1 MHKDETQRTQLT
13 FGGER
18 IDYSNDKI
26 NPTSDLTTPKCLINS
41 TLSTPNEKYLV
52 ADTKDFYLNKKMD
65 QFEYMILKAEIPP
78 QEIIEQ

>member
-1 MHKDETQRTQLT
+1 MHKDETQRTHLT